1 MYVRGLL
8 QAELGKDLG
17 EYLGKTWPR
26 HAVWAAERGQRAF
39 TAAEL
44 RALVE
49 VFHLHGV
56 DELFTP
62 PLGVDTVELG
72 GGKPLG
78 YTARDTGSTPATRCV
93 THSSPS
99 ASTLRNSPDIWRTA
113 RNSRPRNSRRS
124 PP

>member
-56 DELFTP
+56 DELFTAP
-62 PLGVDTVELG
+62 PRS
-72 GGKPLG
+72 
-78 YTARDTGSTPATRCV
+78 ASTPSNSAAASRSATPPATR
-93 THSSPS
+93 
-99 ASTLRNSPDIWRTA
+99 AQRQ
-113 RNSRPRNSRRS
+113 RRAA
-124 PP
+124 